1 MNRQAEISE
10 KDMTLLCEY
19 LDDAM
24 SIKDRAKFEKRLQQS
39 PELKQGHAQPSC
51 QKSTSSIYPDPR

>member
-1 MNRQAEISE
+1 MNWQAEISE

-19 LDDAM
+19 LDDAL

-39 PELKQGHAQPSC
+39 PELKEALADIS
-51 QKSTSSIYPDPR
+51 